1 MNQKQP
7 LILSGKGSPSPPGG
21 GPGRGPVGNQGKP
34 GKGPLI
40 EKYNKAFIEIFYVT
54 EPELSK
60 LAYQSVALWD
70 SVGHMSLIAE
80 LEEAFNIMI
89 ETDDIIDFN
98 SYLKG
103 FEILKKYGIG
113 L

>member
-1 MNQKQP
+1 MN
-7 LILSGKGSPSPPGG
+7 
-21 GPGRGPVGNQGKP
+21 N
-34 GKGPLI
+34 I
-40 EKYNKAFIEIFYVT
+40 ERYNKAFIEIFDVT